1 MELCGPVKLTM
12 DRLQEQALTAPS
24 YPKSARDFVGASEN
38 FRDRRFRRF
47 RAERLVNIP
56 FVSPL
61 PYSLLYRRNLQ
72 LSWYDSMSDR
82 AGTSTREESD
92 PPDHDDRPRVKRKKR
107 EWLNCAGSWFQPY
120 VRLTIS

>member
-1 MELCGPVKLTM
+1 MEFCGRVKRTM
-12 DRLQEQALTAPS
+12 DRLQRQALTAPS
-24 YPKSARDFVGASEN
+24 HPKSARDFAGGSEN
-38 FRDRRFRRF
+38 FRVRRFRRF

-61 PYSLLYRRNLQ
+61 PYLLLYRRNLQ

-82 AGTSTREESD
+82 GETSTREESD

-107 EWLNCAGSWFQPY
+107 EWLNCAGSCP
-120 VRLTIS
+120 